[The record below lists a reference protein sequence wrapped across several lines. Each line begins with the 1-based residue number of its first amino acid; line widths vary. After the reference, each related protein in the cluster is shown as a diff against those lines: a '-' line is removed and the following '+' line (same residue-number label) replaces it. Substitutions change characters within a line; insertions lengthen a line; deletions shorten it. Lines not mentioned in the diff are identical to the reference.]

1 MKRIK
6 SILKISLL
14 RGAMLL
20 VGAAWA
26 IAQRLRI
33 VLKGYTHKS
42 KHH

>member
-6 SILKISLL
+6 STLKIALL

-20 VGAAWA
+20 VGMAWA
-26 IAQRLRI
+26 MAQRLRI
-33 VLKGYTHKS
+33 VWNGYTHKS

>member
-6 SILKISLL
+6 STLKIALL

-20 VGAAWA
+20 VGMAWT
-26 IAQRLRI
+26 IAQRGRI
-33 VLKGYTHKS
+33 VWKGYNHKS